1 MNHDTVILANGKFPD
16 HPTPL
21 NYLERAKRIICCD
34 GAADSLVNYGLEPEA
49 IVGDCD
55 SLSSW
60 VIKKFSDRIY
70 RDIEQETNDL
80 TKAVRWCKDRG
91 YTDVVILGATGK
103 RDDHTV
109 GNISLLASYSGEIS
123 VFMVTDSGIIRPL
136 NKSGEVDSFK
146 GQQVSIFSIDPE
158 TEITSSG
165 LKYRLD
171 GMKLKSWW
179 NGTLNESTG
188 NKFSLDFEG
197 GPLILYLKFDE

>member
-34 GAADSLVNYGLEPEA
+34 GAADALVNYGLEPEA

-55 SLSSW
+55 SLSPW
-60 VIKKFSDRIY
+60 VIKKFGDRIF
-70 RDIEQETNDL
+70 RDLEQETNDL
-80 TKAVRWCKDRG
+80 TKAVRWCKDKG
-91 YTDVVILGATGK
+91 YTDIVILGATGK

-109 GNISLLASYSGEIS
+109 GNISLLASYAGNMN

-136 NKSGEVDSFK
+136 NESGEVDSFK
-146 GQQVSIFSIDPE
+146 GQQVSIFSIDPG

-165 LKYRLD
+165 LKYKLD
-171 GMKLKSWW
+171 RMKLKSWW

-188 NKFSLDFEG
+188 NKFSLDFAG
-197 GPLILYLKFDE
+197 GPLILYLKFD

>member
-1 MNHDTVILANGKFPD
+1 MNHDTLILANGKFPD

-55 SLSSW
+55 SLSPW
-60 VIKKFSDRIY
+60 VVKKFSDRIY

-80 TKAVRWCKDRG
+80 TKAVGWCKEKG
-91 YTDVVILGATGK
+91 YTDIVILGATGK

-109 GNISLLASYSGEIS
+109 GNISLLASYSREIS

-136 NKSGEVDSFK
+136 NKSSEVDSFK

-197 GPLILYLKFDE
+197 GPLILYLKFEE